1 MRDVNTILETDGHV
15 CCNCLRRRGDQG
27 PACLLVLGQAHGLE
41 MPGHAAHEVIG
52 RAERGKVG

>member
-1 MRDVNTILETDGHV
+1 
-15 CCNCLRRRGDQG
+15 
-27 PACLLVLGQAHGLE
+27 LVLGQAHGLE